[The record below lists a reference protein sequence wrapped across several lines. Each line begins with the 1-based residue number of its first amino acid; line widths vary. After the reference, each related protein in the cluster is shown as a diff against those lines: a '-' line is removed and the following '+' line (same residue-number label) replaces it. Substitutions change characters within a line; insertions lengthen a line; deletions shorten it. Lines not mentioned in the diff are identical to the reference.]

1 MKMQAKI
8 LAVCGLTAVAG
19 LSSAQYLAE
28 SQAAMNMNNTIQGQM
43 PGAPPPMPGQVPGV
57 AAPGGGF
64 APGMGGNTMPGMDP
78 TMMDP
83 AMMGDPAMAGY
94 GGQATQVMATPVPIE
109 TVDVLTGRRVY
120 DAVSGG
126 LLEDAVEIAIP
137 ATDVT
142 GDKAKFLDD
151 GLHDNG
157 IAGDDIRGDVQ
168 TFTGQYIGQFSNLM
182 KNYLVHAVRN
192 AENIDPMVYYGYYV
206 SKIDPPV
213 EGMKRYGLPL
223 PGARDEMIV
232 KESLPDMPNVLE
244 LESDRDELVRRWNHE
259 FLAEYRVTPEDP
271 QSEFFPVFIPSPP
284 FTPTNYPVP
293 NGYVSPQSLGIANE
307 ASESAAAAAV
317 AANAATQGASNA
329 AADDLMGGGV

>member
-8 LAVCGLTAVAG
+8 LVMCGLTAAAG
-19 LSSAQYLAE
+19 LGNAQYLAE
-28 SQAAMNMNNTIQGQM
+28 SEAAMNMNNSIQGQM
-43 PGAPPPMPGQVPGV
+43 PGAPPPMPGQLPGV
-57 AAPGGGF
+57 PAPGAGF
-64 APGMGGNTMPGMDP
+64 TPGAMGGNTMPGMDP
-78 TMMDP
+78 M
-83 AMMGDPAMAGY
+83 MMGDPAMAGY
-94 GGQATQVMATPVPIE
+94 AGQATQAMVTPAPIE

-126 LLEDAVEIAIP
+126 LLEDAVEIAVRP
-137 ATDVT
+137 TDVT
-142 GDKAKFLDD
+142 GEESRFLDD

-182 KNYLVHAVRN
+182 KNYLIHAVRN

-206 SKIDPPV
+206 SKIDPPL

-223 PGARDEMIV
+223 PGEQDELRV
-232 KESLPDMPNVLE
+232 KEPLPDMPNVLD
-244 LESDRDELVRRWNHE
+244 LENDRDELVRQWNHE

-271 QSEFFPVFIPSPP
+271 QSEYFPVFIPSPP
-284 FTPTNYPVP
+284 LTPTNYPVP

-307 ASESAAAAAV
+307 SASAAAAAV
-317 AANAATQGASNA
+317 AVDAATQGVNNTVAN
-329 AADDLMGGGV
+329 DLMGGGV